1 MSTHPIDASTVPEH
15 IPAAGLTGSAWRGAL
30 IGLVPLGLLI
40 VMVTATLFF
49 TVLARQLA
57 ADAGF
62 AVQQSAAVTTLITG
76 LLLAIAAFAVAIW
89 RVLRRVAVWQQ
100 GGAIVQ
106 ARATL
111 WALGVTGLV
120 IIGPVLLALFLPQHP
135 FP

>member
-1 MSTHPIDASTVPEH
+1 MFTHSMHESIVPART
-15 IPAAGLTGSAWRGAL
+15 PAAGLTGSAWRGAL

-40 VMVTATLFF
+40 VMVAATLLL

-57 ADAGF
+57 ANVGF
-62 AVQQSAAVTTLITG
+62 AVQHSAAVITLITG
-76 LLLAIAAFAVAIW
+76 LMLAIAAFAVATW
-89 RVLRRVAVWQQ
+89 RVLRRVAIWQQ

-106 ARATL
+106 ARVTL